1 MKKEEAAAIAKSLT
15 APSIDAIKFLA
26 TARTE
31 ADLKGAFKRWG
42 HIRNALN
49 RRELIKAT
57 KAGSVF
63 SLNGN
68 GKAVLKA
75 LA

>member
-1 MKKEEAAAIAKSLT
+1 MKKEEAAAIAKKLT

-26 TARTE
+26 TARPE
-31 ADLKGAFKRWG
+31 ADMKNAFSRWG

-57 KAGSVF
+57 KAGVF

-68 GKAVLKA
+68 GRAVLKA